1 MRKISEVLRLSASGL
16 GIRDIA
22 TSVGASKTTVAD
34 YLARA
39 KGCGLGWPLPD
50 DLNEATLE
58 ARLFPPNTAALAA
71 TRPVPDWR
79 HVHAELKRRDHHVTL
94 KLLWLEW
101 KKDNPTGWGYTQFCL
116 HYQEWLATKDVV
128 MRLSYAAGERM
139 FVDFSGDTME
149 IVDPLT
155 GEIAKAQIFVTVLGC
170 SGLLYVEAT
179 PSQDLPSW
187 LSAHVHAFSYY
198 GGVVEVTVPEN
209 VPRNIFDLLCPVAL
223 CDR

>member
-1 MRKISEVLRLSASGL
+1 MPE
-16 GIRDIA
+16 D
-22 TSVGASKTTVAD
+22 
-34 YLARA
+34 
-39 KGCGLGWPLPD
+39 P
-50 DLNEATLE
+50 
-58 ARLFPPNTAALAA
+58 
-71 TRPVPDWR
+71 
-79 HVHAELKRRDHHVTL
+79 
-94 KLLWLEW
+94 
-101 KKDNPTGWGYTQFCL
+101 
-116 HYQEWLATKDVV
+116 KDVV

-187 LSAHVHAFSYY
+187 LAAHVHAFSYY